1 MPAPKTIKYA
11 LRSCK
16 YDDIPGV
23 MDINESALPENY
35 PQFFYE
41 QILEKYSEAFTVA
54 YLVDQPEKLIGYI
67 MWRVERGPSSFG
79 LDYIK
84 KGHLVSLA
92 VLEQYRRQ
100 GVANGLLTRSMDIVK
115 DYGVSEYVLEV
126 RVSNA
131 NAIRSL

>member
-1 MPAPKTIKYA
+1 M
-11 LRSCK
+11 
-16 YDDIPGV
+16 
-23 MDINESALPENY
+23 
-35 PQFFYE
+35 
-41 QILEKYSEAFTVA
+41 EKYSEAFTVA

-67 MWRVERGPSSFG
+67 MWRVERGPFSFG

-131 NAIRSL
+131 NAIRLYEVVHNYEKIKILTQYYRDGEDAFYMAKKYDPTGRYQ